1 MKIMKS
7 IIDYLAKPE
16 NLGYTIILIV
26 TLVVLI
32 GLTVAVA
39 LVYKRSKTVN
49 AQKSEDIA
57 VAATDDRQMPEN
69 IVDDPYEDYDDEEPQ
84 SEKDA
89 KEILRELKPEEPDP
103 YVIDHSLDKKH
114 KPGAQHNEGNSTPI
128 FKPVSSDKKQSVMD
142 KEKITSEPAGRWVI
156 KTEPDGKMYAF
167 LMTDSEEKLLSTESY
182 SSLSGIK
189 SGIDTLKKN
198 IENENYAINLD
209 KNGNFVFKIFTSA
222 NRLLCVSEGY
232 TTREQCETAFNQVKR
247 LSNTAAIVIEK

>member
-1 MKIMKS
+1 MKS
-7 IIDYLAKPE
+7 IIDYLTKSE
-16 NLGYTIILIV
+16 NLGYSIILIV

-32 GLTVAVA
+32 GMTVAVV
-39 LVYKRSKTVN
+39 LVYRRSNTVN

-57 VAATDDRQMPEN
+57 VAAADDKQMPEN

-103 YVIDHSLDKKH
+103 YVIDRSSDKKH
-114 KPGAQHNEGNSTPI
+114 KPKAQHNESNSTPV
-128 FKPVSSDKKQSVMD
+128 FKPVSSYKKQSVAN
-142 KEKITSEPAGRWVI
+142 KEKIAEVPAGKWVI
-156 KTEPDGKMYAF
+156 ITESDGKMYAF
-167 LMTDSEEKLLSTESY
+167 LKTDSEEKLLSTESY

-222 NRLLCVSEGY
+222 NRILCVSEGY
-232 TTREQCETAFNQVKR
+232 ITREQCETAFNQVKR